1 MLARRHRACHGP
13 GRLPGHRL
21 PKVGRSLAVMLAF
34 VFIVLLFVPPSAL
47 AWDDD
52 YPAPWRAP
60 TPKDSMVDTWGYY
73 NRECTSFVAW
83 RLHSRNGFE
92 MPWAIGNADAWG
104 GWAASHGYAVNST
117 PAVGS
122 VAWFASGH
130 VTWVERVNANN
141 TVTIEEYNYDYNG
154 DYNERTIA
162 DSTVSGFI
170 HFKDIISSPPTIP
183 VVQVGDAGFDA
194 VVASWSSSDPVS
206 GISEYQY
213 CLGTAP
219 GASNLMAWT
228 SVGTSTGQA
237 ISGLDADSESEFLSV
252 KARNG
257 AGIWS
262 DVSSS
267 PQFRPI
273 SPPFGSLTD
282 SPVLTSDQPDPSARY
297 KALIAP
303 KNYDIVPADTTTAP
317 RRFTTATS
325 GLVAVRYLYTIAGSG
340 SVHCMVDGMEL
351 CNRNAGN
358 DGVGVHTRT
367 DYIFLRAGKHSLS
380 FWVQGVAA
388 SVNGVS
394 VGLDPRYKALLAPKN
409 YNLVPADTDTTLRRF
424 TTKTSG
430 LVAVRYL
437 YTIGGSGSVHP
448 LIDGLE
454 LASRSAGNDGVGVH
468 TRTDYVFLRAGKHT
482 LSFWVQGVA
491 AYLNGVSLGLDPRY
505 KALIAPKNYDIV
517 PADTTTAPRRFTTAT
532 SGLVAV
538 RYLYTIAGSGSVH
551 CMVDGME
558 LCNRNA
564 GNDGVGVHTRTD
576 YIFLRAG
583 KHSLSFW
590 VQGVAASVNGVS
602 VGLDPRYKALLAPK
616 NYNLVPADTDT
627 TLRRFTTK
635 TSGLVA
641 VRYLYT
647 IGGSGSVHPL
657 IDGLELASRSAG
669 NDGVGVHTRT
679 DYVFLRAGK
688 HTLSFW
694 VQGVAAYLNGVS
706 LGLDPRYKALIAP
719 KNYDIVPAD
728 TTTAPRRF
736 TTATSGLVAVR
747 YLYTIAGSG
756 SVHCMVDGMELCNRN
771 AGNDG
776 VGVHTRTDYIF
787 LRAGKHSLSF
797 WVQGVAASVNG
808 VSVGLDPRYKALLA
822 PKNYNLV
829 PADTDTTL
837 RRFTTKTSGLVA
849 VRYLYTIGGSGSV
862 HPLIDGLELASRSAG
877 NDGVGVHTRTD
888 YVFLRAGKHTLSFWV
903 QGVAAYLNG
912 VSLGLDPQ

>member
-1 MLARRHRACHGP
+1 ML
-13 GRLPGHRL
+13 
-21 PKVGRSLAVMLAF
+21 
-34 VFIVLLFVPPSAL
+34 
-47 AWDDD
+47 
-52 YPAPWRAP
+52 
-60 TPKDSMVDTWGYY
+60 DSWGQY
-73 NRECTSFVAW
+73 NRECTSFCAW

-92 MPWAIGNADAWG
+92 IPWAFGYATTWG
-104 GWAASHGYAVNST
+104 THAASLGYAVNST

-122 VAWFASGH
+122 IAWFSFGHVAW
-130 VTWVERVNANN
+130 VESVNSNS

-170 HFKDIISSPPTIP
+170 HFKDISGPPPDATPPTTPI
-183 VVQVGDAGFDA
+183 VQLGDASSDA
-194 VVASWSSSDPVS
+194 VVASWSSSDPES
-206 GISEYQY
+206 GIAEYQY
-213 CLGTAP
+213 CVGTSP
-219 GASNLMAWT
+219 GASNLVGWT
-228 SVGTSTGQA
+228 SVGTSTGHA

-257 AGIWS
+257 AGAWS
-262 DVSSS
+262 GVSSS
-267 PQFRPI
+267 SQFRPI
-273 SPPFGSLTD
+273 APPFGSVTD
-282 SPVLTSDQPDPSARY
+282 NPVLTSDQPDPSVRYKALLAPKNYNLVPADTDTTLRRFTTTTSGLVAVRYLYTVGGSGSVHPLVDGLELASRSVANDGAGVHTRTDYVFLRAGKHTLSFWVQGVAAYVNGVSVGIDPRY

-303 KNYDIVPADTTTAP
+303 KNYNIVPADTDTAP
-317 RRFTTATS
+317 RRFTTTTS
-325 GLVAVRYLYTIAGSG
+325 GLVAVRYLYTIGGSG

-351 CNRNAGN
+351 CNRDAGN
-358 DGVGVHTRT
+358 DGAGVHTRT

-394 VGLDPRYKALLAPKN
+394 VGLDTRYKALLAPKN

-424 TTKTSG
+424 TTTTSG

-437 YTIGGSGSVHP
+437 YTVGGSGSVHP
-448 LIDGLE
+448 LVDGLE
-454 LASRSAGNDGVGVH
+454 LASRSVANDGAGVH

-491 AYLNGVSLGLDPRY
+491 AYVNGVSVGIDPRY
-505 KALIAPKNYDIV
+505 KALIAPKNYNIV
-517 PADTTTAPRRFTTAT
+517 PADTDTAPRRFTTTT

-538 RYLYTIAGSGSVH
+538 RYLYTIGGSGSVH

-558 LCNRNA
+558 LCNRDA
-564 GNDGVGVHTRTD
+564 GNDGAGVHTRTD

-602 VGLDPRYKALLAPK
+602 VGLDTRYKALLAPK

-627 TLRRFTTK
+627 TLRRFTTT

-647 IGGSGSVHPL
+647 VGGSGSVHPL
-657 IDGLELASRSAG
+657 VDGLELASRSVA
-669 NDGVGVHTRT
+669 NDGAGVHTRT

-694 VQGVAAYLNGVS
+694 VQGVAAYVNGVS
-706 LGLDPRYKALIAP
+706 VGIDPRYKALIAP
-719 KNYDIVPAD
+719 KNYNIVPAD
-728 TTTAPRRF
+728 TDTAPRRF
-736 TTATSGLVAVR
+736 TTTTSGLVAVR
-747 YLYTIAGSG
+747 YLYTIGGSG
-756 SVHCMVDGMELCNRN
+756 SVHCMVDGMELCNRD

-776 VGVHTRTDYIF
+776 AGVHTRTDYIF

-808 VSVGLDPRYKALLA
+808 VSVGLAQP
-822 PKNYNLV
+822 
-829 PADTDTTL
+829 
-837 RRFTTKTSGLVA
+837 
-849 VRYLYTIGGSGSV
+849 
-862 HPLIDGLELASRSAG
+862 
-877 NDGVGVHTRTD
+877 
-888 YVFLRAGKHTLSFWV
+888 
-903 QGVAAYLNG
+903 
-912 VSLGLDPQ
+912 